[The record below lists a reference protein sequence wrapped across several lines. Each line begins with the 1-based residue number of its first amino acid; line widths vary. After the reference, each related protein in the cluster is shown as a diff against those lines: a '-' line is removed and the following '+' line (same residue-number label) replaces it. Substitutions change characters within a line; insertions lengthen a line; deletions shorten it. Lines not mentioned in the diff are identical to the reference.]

1 MDWFSW
7 LCRTGLDPTLVY
19 EYGSV
24 FAQNLLEE
32 EDIPHFNHEFLQ
44 SMGISIAKHRLEILK
59 LAAKNKRRRTKP
71 ISRRLLL
78 AVKRTGNF
86 LFQYFR
92 GFSEDSA
99 LAIVPAKTEQKTEQ
113 KKRRKK
119 KKMKKK
125 MMMKKNDST
134 LLLMSSLSCS
144 PRISS
149 SFSGQMVCD
158 QMKKK
163 KVNNGGGGG
172 GDCWPSSK
180 VEEAEIR
187 WDAMFKNL
195 KPT

>member
-24 FAQNLLEE
+24 FAQNQLEE

-92 GFSEDSA
+92 RLSEDSA
-99 LAIVPAKTEQKTEQ
+99 LAIVPAKTEQKAEK

-119 KKMKKK
+119 KMTMKKK
-125 MMMKKNDST
+125 KMKKKNDST
-134 LLLMSSLSCS
+134 LLLMSCS

-172 GDCWPSSK
+172 GGDCWPSSK

>member
-24 FAQNLLEE
+24 FAQNQLVE

-92 GFSEDSA
+92 RLSEDSA
-99 LAIVPAKTEQKTEQ
+99 LAIVPAKTEQKAEK

-119 KKMKKK
+119 KMTMKKK
-125 MMMKKNDST
+125 KMKKKNDST
-134 LLLMSSLSCS
+134 LLLMSCS

-172 GDCWPSSK
+172 GGDCWPSSK